1 MTKTPLVTQFAT
13 KTVNY
18 SRIFNLLSVG
28 ADAKTRKGESAGYL
42 TGILYLAPSDLSGV
56 INVCPNASA
65 GCRAACLWTSGMG
78 KFPNVKLAR
87 TNRTKLFKTNRPEFL
102 KQIRNDVALLKA
114 IATSKGMLSACRI
127 NGTSDLPWEKFD
139 IIQQFPDV
147 PFYDYTK
154 SESRMNR
161 YLKGEMPANYH
172 LTFSRSESNHAAVE
186 RVIKKGGNVAVVF
199 SGELPKKYMGRP
211 VVSGDENDL
220 RFLDARGVIVGLSA
234 KGMAK
239 RDASGFV
246 I

>member
-1 MTKTPLVTQFAT
+1 MKNTTAQ

-28 ADAKTRKGESAGYL
+28 ADAKTRKGEKSGYL

-65 GCRAACLWTSGMG
+65 GCRAACLWSSGMG
-78 KFPNVKLAR
+78 KFPNVQLAR
-87 TNRTKLFKTNRPEFL
+87 TNRTKLFKTNRAEFL
-102 KQIRNDVALLKA
+102 KQIRNDVALLIA
-114 IATSKGMLSACRI
+114 IAEGKGMLPACRL

-154 SESRMNR
+154 SEKRMND
-161 YLKGEMPANYH
+161 YLAGKMPANYH

-199 SGELPKKYMGRP
+199 AGELPSRYMGRK
-211 VVSGDENDL
+211 VEDGDKNDL
-220 RFLDARGVIVGLSA
+220 RFLDARGVIVGLTA
-234 KGMAK
+234 KGKAK
-239 RDASGFV
+239 RDESGFV

>member
-1 MTKTPLVTQFAT
+1 MSNTTQ

-28 ADAKTRKGESAGYL
+28 ADAKTRKGESVGYL

-56 INVCPNASA
+56 MNTCPNASE
-65 GCRAACLWTSGMG
+65 GCRAACLFSAGLG
-78 KFPNVKLAR
+78 IFKNVQLAR
-87 TNRTKLFKTNRPEFL
+87 VNRTKLFKTNRAEFL

-114 IATSKGMLSACRI
+114 VAASRGLLVAARL

-154 SESRMNR
+154 SEKRMNE
-161 YLKGEMPANYH
+161 YLAGKMPANYH

-199 SGELPKKYMGRP
+199 SGELPAKFMGRP
-211 VVSGDENDL
+211 VISGDENDL
-220 RFLDARGVIVGLSA
+220 RFLDAKGVIVGLTA
-234 KGMAK
+234 KGKAK
-239 RDASGFV
+239 RDESGFV

>member
-1 MTKTPLVTQFAT
+1 MSNTTQ

-28 ADAKTRKGESAGYL
+28 ADAKTRKGEGAGYL
-42 TGILYLAPSDLSGV
+42 TGILYLAPSNESGV
-56 INVCPNASA
+56 MNTCPNASE
-65 GCRAACLWTSGMG
+65 GCRAACLYTSGMG

-87 TNRTKLFKTNRPEFL
+87 INRTKQFKTNRAEFL
-102 KQIRNDVALLKA
+102 KQIRNDVALLVA
-114 IATSKGMLSACRI
+114 IAKSKGMLPACRA
-127 NGTSDLPWEKFD
+127 NGTSDLPWKKFD
-139 IIQQFPDV
+139 IVQQFPDV

-154 SESRMNR
+154 SERRMND
-161 YLKGEMPANYH
+161 YLAGKMPANYH

-199 SGELPKKYMGRP
+199 GGELPQKFMGRP

-220 RFLDARGVIVGLSA
+220 RFLDAKGVIIGLTA
-234 KGMAK
+234 KGKAK
-239 RDASGFV
+239 RDESGFV